1 MLTTLDTKLVS
12 AVVYPDRARLTRTGK
27 TSLDTGLHILEIAN
41 LPLEMRTES
50 LRASARGSA
59 RAKLRGV
66 QAKRT
71 FFTEAPVEQVRQ
83 LESDME
89 AKKDE
94 LQSIETQIELVRQ
107 SRSNLN
113 SLAGRTDTFALALA
127 SGEMSVESHR
137 KLYDDLRSQM
147 EILDSEMLKLGGRKR
162 ELERHIEKLKNELK
176 ELTSAR
182 PRKRYSAQ
190 VEIDVLEAGD
200 LTLELIYVVNG
211 ADWKPL
217 YDLRLTE
224 EASLPALE
232 LNYLAEISQI
242 SGEDWETVSLLLST
256 ARPALTNTL
265 PDLDPWYIRQYTP
278 PAPMPRVA
286 AAAMTRSLSDKAVAA
301 PPSEETAAMLNE
313 AAFTSAEYEQ
323 AQVETSSIALSYLV
337 PGVFTIP
344 GDGQP
349 HKVNVAVI
357 GLVPKMDYVCAPRLV
372 EEVYRR
378 AKITNDSPYTLLA
391 GAGNLFAGDE
401 FIGATTLEFTAPQGE
416 IEMYFGVEDQI
427 KVEREIKRRD
437 VEKTL
442 IGGKRRW
449 HFGYEIRLE
458 NLLETF
464 AHLTI
469 HDQIPVAGHEE
480 IKVRL
485 ESADPKPNQQSEL
498 NLLDWNLDLEPR
510 EKRTLRFDFMVEYPA
525 VMEVRGLP

>member
-1 MLTTLDTKLVS
+1 
-12 AVVYPDRARLTRTGK
+12 
-27 TSLDTGLHILEIAN
+27 
-41 LPLEMRTES
+41 
-50 LRASARGSA
+50 
-59 RAKLRGV
+59 
-66 QAKRT
+66 
-71 FFTEAPVEQVRQ
+71 
-83 LESDME
+83 
-89 AKKDE
+89 
-94 LQSIETQIELVRQ
+94 
-107 SRSNLN
+107 
-113 SLAGRTDTFALALA
+113 
-127 SGEMSVESHR
+127 
-137 KLYDDLRSQM
+137 
-147 EILDSEMLKLGGRKR
+147 
-162 ELERHIEKLKNELK
+162 
-176 ELTSAR
+176 
-182 PRKRYSAQ
+182 
-190 VEIDVLEAGD
+190 
-200 LTLELIYVVNG
+200 
-211 ADWKPL
+211 
-217 YDLRLTE
+217 
-224 EASLPALE
+224 
-232 LNYLAEISQI
+232 
-242 SGEDWETVSLLLST
+242 
-256 ARPALTNTL
+256 
-265 PDLDPWYIRQYTP
+265 
-278 PAPMPRVA
+278 
-286 AAAMTRSLSDKAVAA
+286 
-301 PPSEETAAMLNE
+301 MLNE

-485 ESADPKPNQQSEL
+485 ESANPKPNQQSEL